1 MLKSCNVIYII
12 DEFKNLRGLLLLG
25 KVIAKLECTSIPSH
39 FIGTSI

>member
-12 DEFKNLRGLLLLG
+12 NEFKNIRGLLFLG
-25 KVIAKLECTSIPSH
+25 KVIAKLEYTSIPSH